1 MAKRVDITE
10 KLSFDTNPCIV
21 IKDQEFEVNTDA
33 ATVLRILGLMNGKSE
48 PEVDDVMGAFD
59 LIFPEESK
67 QKLNEMKLS
76 FRDLMVVVEEA
87 MGLVTGESEG
97 EQ

>member
-10 KLSFDTNPCIV
+10 KLSFGTNPCIV
-21 IKDQEFEVNTDA
+21 IKDQEFEVNADA
-33 ATVLRILGLMNGKSE
+33 ATVLRIMGLMNGKSE
-48 PEVDDVMGAFD
+48 PEVDDVMDAFD
-59 LIFPEESK
+59 LIFPAESK
-67 QKLNEMKLS
+67 QKLNEMKIS

-87 MGLVTGESEG
+87 MSLVIGESEG